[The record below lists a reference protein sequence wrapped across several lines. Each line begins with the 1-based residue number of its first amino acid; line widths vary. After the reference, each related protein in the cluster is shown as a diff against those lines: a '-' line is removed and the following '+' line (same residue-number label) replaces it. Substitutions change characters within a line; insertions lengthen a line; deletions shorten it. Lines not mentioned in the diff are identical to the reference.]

1 MALLARPPPPA
12 RNTRCE
18 NTCHPSARPVGWGC
32 MSRGNEAA
40 TRNRGVGA
48 RLHGCRAGGRAPS
61 PPPPVTAAAPPFWNQ
76 VGDFPGGLGAHSG
89 ENGLRPHATQRP
101 ATGQGGKSRVP
112 SFPESRSP
120 PTHRAALVGVT
131 ARCDCAP
138 HRRGES
144 GRCGLWWTPARWGH
158 GPDGR
163 GSPRRWER
171 AWQPPRRGHLCSRG
185 RPERPR
191 LPPPSLTPS

>member
-1 MALLARPPPPA
+1 MHVAGERGRNPEPRCGRQASRMPSWGAGPAPPPQSQLLPLLSG
-12 RNTRCE
+12 TRWA
-18 NTCHPSARPVGWGC
+18 T
-32 MSRGNEAA
+32 SRGAWEPI
-40 TRNRGVGA
+40 
-48 RLHGCRAGGRAPS
+48 LGRTDSVPM
-61 PPPPVTAAAPPFWNQ
+61 
-76 VGDFPGGLGAHSG
+76 LHSG
-89 ENGLRPHATQRP
+89 LPRGKGASPGSRPFQSP
-101 ATGQGGKSRVP
+101 VP
-112 SFPESRSP
+112 P

-144 GRCGLWWTPARWGH
+144 GRCGLWWTPARRGH

-171 AWQPPRRGHLCSRG
+171 AWRPPRRGHLCSRG

>member
-1 MALLARPPPPA
+1 MKTPATHQHGLWVGDAR
-12 RNTRCE
+12 RGGTRPQPGTAVWAPGLTDAE
-18 NTCHPSARPVGWGC
+18 
-32 MSRGNEAA
+32 
-40 TRNRGVGA
+40 
-48 RLHGCRAGGRAPS
+48 LGGGPR
-61 PPPPVTAAAPPFWNQ
+61 PPPVTAAAPPFWNQ

-101 ATGQGGKSRVP
+101 ATGQGGKCRVP

-144 GRCGLWWTPARWGH
+144 GRCGLWWTPARRGH

-171 AWQPPRRGHLCSRG
+171 AWRPPRRGHLCSRG